1 VSLPTGTPSAASQD
15 TEDGSG
21 HRLIAAQT
29 ASVEVEE
36 LGQAEGGVQPNRP
49 APLDGGSQGG
59 APESRAPQGAAPE
72 GAAPEGAAPH
82 TTSGEAVA
90 TGGLADADAA
100 GGGAKAGEVPA
111 VGDGGQGNRP
121 AVDGPPS
128 TGDPAV
134 DEALK
139 ELPGLLDQPLEAQ
152 VDGYAAVHGRL
163 QDRLADLDG

>member
-1 VSLPTGTPSAASQD
+1 VSLPTDTTSAASQE
-15 TEDGSG
+15 TGDGSG
-21 HRLIAAQT
+21 HWVSAAQT

-49 APLDGGSQGG
+49 APLDGGPHGG
-59 APESRAPQGAAPE
+59 APESRARGAAAE

-139 ELPGLLDQPLEAQ
+139 ELPGLLDQPLEAH

>member
-36 LGQAEGGVQPNRP
+36 LGHAEGAVQRSRP
-49 APLDGGSQGG
+49 ARLDGGPHGG
-59 APESRAPQGAAPE
+59 APESRAP
-72 GAAPEGAAPH
+72 EGAAPH
-82 TTSGEAVA
+82 TASGEAVA

-100 GGGAKAGEVPA
+100 GGGAKAGEVLA

-134 DEALK
+134 DEALR

-152 VDGYAAVHGRL
+152 VDGYAAVHGHL